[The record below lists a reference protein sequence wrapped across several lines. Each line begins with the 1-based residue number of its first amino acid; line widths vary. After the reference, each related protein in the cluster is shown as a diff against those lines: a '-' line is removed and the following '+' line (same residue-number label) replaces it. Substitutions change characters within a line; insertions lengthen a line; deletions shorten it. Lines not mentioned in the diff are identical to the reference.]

1 MLGSQRRPLRRQH
14 STMVV
19 TRCVSRQTFSYFVTN
34 MTTLYTYFV
43 LIIIIVHISLL
54 ISRWYR
60 APELLLKNGDY
71 DQAVDSW
78 STGCILAELLFA
90 ECMGAN
96 AFEQRL
102 ALFPGRDQQ
111 HQLQLI
117 VEVRERSSRERGRGE
132 RRDSGRG
139 GERERESGRA
149 RDRRRASEIERDRA
163 REREKDSCSLVLL
176 FSLHTHTHTACR
188 TSY

>member
-34 MTTLYTYFV
+34 MTTLYTHFV
-43 LIIIIVHISLL
+43 LIIISML

-163 REREKDSCSLVLL
+163 REREKDSCPLVLL
-176 FSLHTHTHTACR
+176 FSLHTHTACR